1 MQTWRELE
9 SSRSREF
16 FPHEL
21 GCEPHSYIPGPAM
34 EQGSVVEAK
43 AERFV
48 VGNVCQDSLNGK
60 PKFYS
65 SFAGHILRPELKNT

>member
-1 MQTWRELE
+1 
-9 SSRSREF
+9 
-16 FPHEL
+16 
-21 GCEPHSYIPGPAM
+21 M

-43 AERFV
+43 AECFV

-65 SFAGHILRPELKNT
+65 SFAGHILWPELKNI